1 MNKFTKRLKR
11 RMRFNSKTNSMVLF
25 LFSMILL
32 LGVGYAYL
40 NTSVTVQGA
49 GKVTSSSWDV
59 HFENVVVNE
68 KSSNSLEGNP
78 LPTIIDD
85 STVTFNV
92 GLESPGEFYEF
103 SLDIVNN
110 GTIDAMIDDI
120 IVSPELTVEQQKMF
134 RYEVKYD
141 NGINLEKYQ
150 SLKSGEKKNI
160 KILFKY
166 NEMLDYVEYSEENQ
180 SFEFSITIKYVQ
192 ANKSVIDDNDN

>member
-103 SLDIVNN
+103 SLDVVNN
-110 GTIDAMIDDI
+110 GTIDVMIDDI

-134 RYEVKYD
+134 RYEIKYD

>member
-59 HFENVVVNE
+59 HFENVVVDE
-68 KSSNSLEGNP
+68 KSSNSIDGNP

-103 SLDIVNN
+103 SLDVVNN

-120 IVSPELTVEQQKMF
+120 IVSPELNVDQQKMF
-134 RYEVKYD
+134 RYEIKYD

>member
-103 SLDIVNN
+103 SLDVVNN

-134 RYEVKYD
+134 RYEIKYD

>member
-92 GLESPGEFYEF
+92 GLDSPGEFYEF

>member
-59 HFENVVVNE
+59 HFENIVVNE

-103 SLDIVNN
+103 SLDVVNN

-134 RYEVKYD
+134 RYEIKYD

>member
-120 IVSPELTVEQQKMF
+120 IVSQELTVEQQKMF
-134 RYEVKYD
+134 RYEIKYD

>member
-25 LFSMILL
+25 LFSLILL

-59 HFENVVVNE
+59 HFENVVVDE
-68 KSSNSLEGNP
+68 KSSNSIDGNP

-103 SLDIVNN
+103 SLDVVNN

-120 IVSPELTVEQQKMF
+120 IVSPELNVDQQKMF
-134 RYEVKYD
+134 RYEIKYD